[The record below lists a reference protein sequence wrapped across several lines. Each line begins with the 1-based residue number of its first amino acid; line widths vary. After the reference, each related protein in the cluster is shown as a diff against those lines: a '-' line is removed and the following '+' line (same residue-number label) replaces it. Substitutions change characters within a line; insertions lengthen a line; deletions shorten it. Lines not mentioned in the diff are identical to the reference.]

1 MEESNSFVKFENEI
15 ELLNASNLPP
25 YIGSPNDDI
34 SMPIVSVK
42 DLKKSY
48 LSPNGR
54 QELILDVPTF
64 ELQEKKQVAM
74 RGSSGSGKTTFLHLI
89 AGIIRPEEGK
99 IVVDGQTISSLQE
112 HQRDLLR
119 AGKIGYI
126 FQSFNLLKGF
136 SCLENVRMAMEING
150 VMDHGR
156 ALDLLESV
164 GLADRKNH
172 LPGQLSIGQQQRVA
186 IARALVNQPKVVLAD
201 EPTGN
206 LDPSNTDYALTLLR
220 SLCEEWGSS
229 LILVSHDPR
238 VIEQFDDPIDW
249 EELNQVQVNHS
260 VA

>member
-25 YIGSPNDDI
+25 YIGSPNDDV
-34 SMPIVSVK
+34 SMPIVSVT

-156 ALDLLESV
+156 ALELL
-164 GLADRKNH
+164 
-172 LPGQLSIGQQQRVA
+172 
-186 IARALVNQPKVVLAD
+186 
-201 EPTGN
+201 
-206 LDPSNTDYALTLLR
+206 
-220 SLCEEWGSS
+220 
-229 LILVSHDPR
+229 
-238 VIEQFDDPIDW
+238 
-249 EELNQVQVNHS
+249 
-260 VA
+260 